1 MHFLHFDLY
10 KVVLL
15 ILFCIIELLTIVE
28 KKNKLR
34 LLDEFCIIVYNL
46 SALFELV
53 VSFPL
58 FAACFL
64 IAPMILRCFVAGRFI
79 KKLYPANPNS

>member
-1 MHFLHFDLY
+1 MHLVHFDLY

-34 LLDEFCIIVYNL
+34 LLDEFCIIVCAL
-46 SALFELV
+46 FGLFELLAN
-53 VSFPL
+53 FPP
-58 FAACFL
+58 FAACSL
-64 IAPMILRCFVAGRFI
+64 IAPMILRCFVAGKFI